1 MYNKDIERNKIKT
14 KEIRKMNEVMR
25 AAQELM
31 AMATPQE
38 MEIYGKVFTSTEEQ
52 VQEQLGH
59 SKDEMIAT
67 FILTWVN
74 RANATA

>member
-1 MYNKDIERNKIKT
+1 
-14 KEIRKMNEVMR
+14 MNEVMR

-59 SKDEMIAT
+59 SKDRSR
-67 FILTWVN
+67 L
-74 RANATA
+74 